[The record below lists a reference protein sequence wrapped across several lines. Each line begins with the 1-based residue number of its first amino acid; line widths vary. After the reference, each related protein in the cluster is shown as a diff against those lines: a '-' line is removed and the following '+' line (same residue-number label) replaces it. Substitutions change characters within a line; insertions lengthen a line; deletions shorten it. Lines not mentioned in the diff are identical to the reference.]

1 MAPLIRHFPS
11 RRFYQNRLIDAASV
25 TSRACPPF
33 LEGFANR
40 NVAFLDVKFG
50 RELLRGSSYMNE
62 LEGKVI
68 GTLVKCLLCLDI
80 SMGII
85 TPYQA
90 QRKVISR
97 ECIQELHTL

>member
-1 MAPLIRHFPS
+1 MAPLIRQFPS
-11 RRFYQNRLIDAASV
+11 RRFYQNRLIDAASI
-25 TSRACPPF
+25 TSRPCPDF

-40 NVAFLDVKFG
+40 NVAFLDVKYS
-50 RELLRGSSYMNE
+50 RESMRGSSYLNE
-62 LEGKVI
+62 LEGRAI
-68 GTLVKCLLCLDI
+68 GTLVKCLLCLNI

-97 ECIQELHTL
+97 ECIQELRKM

>member
-1 MAPLIRHFPS
+1 
-11 RRFYQNRLIDAASV
+11 
-25 TSRACPPF
+25 
-33 LEGFANR
+33 
-40 NVAFLDVKFG
+40 
-50 RELLRGSSYMNE
+50 MNE